1 VLSKKRQVHDVLGT
15 HPAALSIF
23 LEAGMLT
30 RRDILKQAGVAAAL
44 ATTAPW
50 WLVRRA
56 HAARREKLIVWSSI
70 ALAPQ
75 VDKILK
81 DQCYAYAKQAG
92 IKENEFEYVE
102 LGTGQQAPKLV
113 AALEAGNP
121 PDVVRTGSGQAAL
134 YRAQGHLL
142 EVTDVVEKMQQVP
155 GGLFPVALNA
165 AMHKGKAY
173 GVPYQVSP
181 WPLVTRMDLLEAAK
195 VDPPKTWDE
204 FIEVCQKLQKPPKL
218 RGFGMCLGL
227 QNDTENNVM
236 NMIWCYGGKLVEAD
250 DKTVALNSPGTIQ
263 AVRLIADMFQK
274 HKIIPK
280 DTISWDNQSN
290 NKAYQSRQVIFVLNP
305 TSIYAHLAESDKELY
320 DVTGLLPIPAG
331 PAGSAEV
338 LTTGEWVLFKHNP
351 YPEVAKGLIQYY
363 MEPENLRIVMEEG
376 GGRWGPPYPGM
387 YASDF
392 WQRSAFQHWRVM
404 LDRGRQ
410 FPSPGSQSPA
420 AGEVLATF
428 VIGRMMHNVLV
439 ENWEAEKAV
448 EAAHKKVV
456 EIYARYAE
464 G

>member
-1 VLSKKRQVHDVLGT
+1 
-15 HPAALSIF
+15 
-23 LEAGMLT
+23 MLT
-30 RRDILKQAGVAAAL
+30 RRDILKQAGTMVTL

-56 HAARREKLIVWSSI
+56 HAARREKLIVWSSV

-75 VDKILK
+75 VDKLLK

-92 IKENEFEYVE
+92 IKENELEYVE
-102 LGTGQQAPKLV
+102 LGTGQLSQKLV
-113 AALEAGNP
+113 AALEAGIP
-121 PDVVRTGSGQAAL
+121 PDVTRTGSAQAAL

-142 EVTDVVEKMQQVP
+142 EVTEVVEKMQQVP

-165 AMHKGKAY
+165 AMHQGKAY
-173 GVPYQVSP
+173 GVPHQVSP

-195 VDPPKTWDE
+195 VEPPNTWDE
-204 FIEVCQKLQKPPKL
+204 LIEVCKKLQNPPKL
-218 RGFGMCLGL
+218 TGYGLCLGL

-250 DKTVALNSPGTIQ
+250 DKTVALNSPGTVQ
-263 AVRLIADMFQK
+263 AVQLIADMFNK

-280 DTISWDNQSN
+280 GAISWDNQGN

-320 DVTGLLPIPAG
+320 EVTGLLPVPAG
-331 PAGSAEV
+331 PAGAIEV

-351 YPEVAKGLIQYY
+351 YPKVAKGFVQYS
-363 MEPENLRIVMEEG
+363 MEPENLRVVMEEG
-376 GGRWGPPYPGM
+376 GGRWGPPYRGM
-387 YASDF
+387 YTTPF
-392 WQRSAFQHWRVM
+392 WQRPVFQHWRAI

-410 FPSPGSQSPA
+410 FPSPGSQSAA
-420 AGEVLATF
+420 AGEVLATY
-428 VIGRMMHNVLV
+428 VIGRMMHRVLV
-439 ENWEAEKAV
+439 ENWAAEKAV
-448 EAAHKKVV
+448 EEAHKKVA
-456 EIYARYAE
+456 EIYARHAE